1 MRKSEDYGFDRLEV
15 KDVQDGNYSKALSNA
30 LNLLEIFRTDEELNE
45 FGVTELSE
53 MLGLH
58 KNNIFRIL
66 STLRDNGFIEQN
78 KDTENYSLGVKILNI
93 GQTYIHNLNILKSA
107 KKYAREVVALT
118 DESVYIGVLN
128 RAQIVYLDV
137 TMTSNPIRVVSR
149 LGKTP
154 PSYATST
161 GKILL
166 SELSNDEVRRLFN
179 KMKFIPYTDNT
190 VTSIDALIEELEL
203 VREQGYAIDDEELEE
218 GVYCIAVPIKDYHSR
233 SVASFT
239 VIAPSFRVNNSSLDK
254 ILPLMQDRANQ
265 ISKALGYSGEAL

>member
-1 MRKSEDYGFDRLEV
+1 MRKSEDYGFDRLDV

-93 GQTYIHNLNILKSA
+93 GQIYIHNLNILKSA
-107 KKYAREVVALT
+107 KKYAREVVTLT

-128 RAQIVYLDV
+128 RSQIVYLDV

-166 SELSNDEVRRLFN
+166 SELSNDEVHRMFH
-179 KMKFIPYTDNT
+179 KVKFTPYTDNT
-190 VTSIDALIEELEL
+190 ITSIDELINELEII
-203 VREQGYAIDDEELEE
+203 REQGYAIDNEELEE

-239 VIAPSFRVNNSSLDK
+239 IIAPSFRVNDDSLASV
-254 ILPLMQDRANQ
+254 LPLMQDRAHQ
-265 ISKALGYSGEAL
+265 ISKALGYSGS